1 MLQKPAVTA
10 APADTFNR
18 PRHHLSGRSF
28 ALRSQSGK
36 RGSLHSGFSTS
47 VIDDVLQSI
56 RKTRAYFIAEQR
68 DEGFWWSEL
77 ESNVT
82 MTAEYLMMLH
92 FLGIHDPER
101 ERRIANHIL
110 KHQRVDGTWALFW
123 GGKGD
128 LSTTVEAYFSLK
140 LAGHSADEPAMRKAR
155 EFVFSHG
162 GVEASRVFTKI
173 FLALFG
179 ELEWEAVPSIP
190 AELMMLPPWAPF
202 NIYSMSSWAR
212 TTLVPLSVVSE
223 FKPVRTLP
231 EDFRIGELF
240 ANPGNRRP
248 PLVRKK
254 FPFFSWKRFFLV
266 VDKVLKGMDRAGMR
280 PFRKKGLQYAER
292 WILDHQEESGDWAGI
307 QPPMIYSIIALS
319 AMGHD
324 LSFEAIQRGLK
335 ALKQFTIE
343 RGDELILQSCISP
356 VWDTALTSLALFYS
370 GLEEGHP
377 SLQRA
382 ASWLASKQIVQKGDW
397 SAKRPCFQPGGWAF
411 EFENS
416 WYPDIDDTSVV
427 LMLLKRLDRAECF
440 HAERITRGVNWV
452 LGMQGKDGGWGA
464 FDVDNNMKIW
474 NQVPFGDLEAMIDPS
489 TPDITGRA
497 LEILGLAGYGTEHP
511 SVRKA
516 VGFLLKEQE
525 KDGPWWGRWGVNYI
539 YGTWSVLMGLR
550 SVGEN
555 MSEPYVRKAV
565 EWLKSH
571 QNLDGGW
578 GECCESYE
586 DACLKGI
593 GMSTPSQ
600 TAWAVMALIA
610 AGEGTCDEARK
621 GLAFLLEKQ
630 REDGTWDEKEFVG
643 TGFPRH
649 FMLRYHNYRNCFPL
663 MAFGIFIRQFGEA
676 DAVGLL

>member
-1 MLQKPAVTA
+1 MHGFL
-10 APADTFNR
+10 DE
-18 PRHHLSGRSF
+18 
-28 ALRSQSGK
+28 
-36 RGSLHSGFSTS
+36 GSSTS
-47 VIDDVLQSI
+47 IIDDVYRSI
-56 RKTRAYFIAEQR
+56 RKTQAFFLAEQK

-110 KHQRVDGTWALFW
+110 TQQRVDGTWALFW

-128 LSTTVEAYFSLK
+128 LSTTVEAYFALK
-140 LAGHSADEPAMRKAR
+140 LAGRSADEPAMCKAR
-155 EFVFSHG
+155 QFILATG
-162 GVEASRVFTKI
+162 GLEASRVFTKI

-179 ELEWEAVPSIP
+179 ELEWEAVPSIS
-190 AELMMLPPWAPF
+190 AELMLLPPWAPF

-212 TTLVPLSVVSE
+212 ATLVPLSVVSE
-223 FKPVRTLP
+223 VKPVRHLP
-231 EDFRIGELF
+231 ENLKITELF
-240 ANPGNRRP
+240 QDPGNRRP
-248 PLVRKK
+248 PLVGRK
-254 FPFFSWKRFFLV
+254 FPLLSWKRFFLA
-266 VDKVLKGMDRAGMR
+266 VDAMLKAVDGAGMR
-280 PFRKKGLQYAER
+280 PFRKKGLQHAER

-324 LSFEAIQRGLK
+324 SSFEPVQKGLK

-343 RGDELILQSCISP
+343 RGDELVLQSCISP

-370 GLEEGHP
+370 GLEKGHP
-377 SLQRA
+377 SMQRA
-382 ASWLASKQIVQKGDW
+382 SSWLASKQILRKGDW
-397 SAKRPCFQPGGWAF
+397 SVNKPRLDPGGWAF
-411 EFENS
+411 EFENR

-427 LMLLKRLDRAECF
+427 LMLLKRLARAESV
-440 HAERITRGVNWV
+440 ESDRIERGVAWV

-464 FDVDNNMKIW
+464 FDVDNNMRMW

-497 LEILGLAGYGTEHP
+497 LEILGLMGYDTKDRP
-511 SVRKA
+511 VRKA
-516 VGFLLKEQE
+516 MDFLLRQQE
-525 KDGPWWGRWGVNYI
+525 RDGPWWGRWGVNYI

-550 SVGEN
+550 SVREN
-555 MSEPYVRKAV
+555 MSEPYVQKAV

-586 DACLKGI
+586 EMCLKGI

-610 AGEGTCDEARK
+610 AGEGAGEQVIK
-621 GLAFLLEKQ
+621 GLVFLLEKQ

-663 MAFGIFIRQFGEA
+663 MTFGMFIRQFGET
-676 DAVGLL
+676 DAVALQ

>member
-1 MLQKPAVTA
+1 
-10 APADTFNR
+10 
-18 PRHHLSGRSF
+18 
-28 ALRSQSGK
+28 
-36 RGSLHSGFSTS
+36 
-47 VIDDVLQSI
+47 
-56 RKTRAYFIAEQR
+56 
-68 DEGFWWSEL
+68 
-77 ESNVT
+77 

-101 ERRIANHIL
+101 ERRVANHIL
-110 KHQRVDGTWALFW
+110 THQRVDGTWALFW

-128 LSTTVEAYFSLK
+128 LSTTVEAYFALK
-140 LAGHSADEPAMRKAR
+140 LSGRSADEPAMRKAR
-155 EFVFSHG
+155 QFILSHG

-190 AELMMLPPWAPF
+190 AELMLLPPWAPF
-202 NIYSMSSWAR
+202 NIYSISSWAR
-212 TTLVPLSVVSE
+212 ATLVPLSVVSE
-223 FKPVRTLP
+223 VKPVRQLP
-231 EDFRIGELF
+231 EDFHIAELF
-240 ANPGNRRP
+240 RDPGNRRP
-248 PLVRKK
+248 PLVGKK
-254 FPFFSWKRFFLV
+254 LPVLSWKRFFLV
-266 VDKVLKGMDRAGMR
+266 VDRVLKGVSRAGMR
-280 PFRKKGLQYAER
+280 PFRKKGLRHAER

-324 LSFEAIQRGLK
+324 LSFEPIQRGLN
-335 ALKQFTIE
+335 ALDQFTIR

-356 VWDTALTSLALFYS
+356 VWDTALTSLALLYS
-370 GLEEGHP
+370 GLEEDHP
-377 SLQRA
+377 SLRQA
-382 ASWLASKQIVQKGDW
+382 SSWLASKQILQKGDW
-397 SAKRPCFQPGGWAF
+397 SVSKPRLEPGGWAF
-411 EFENS
+411 EFENR

-427 LMLLKRLDRAECF
+427 LVLLKRLAQAEGV
-440 HAERITRGVNWV
+440 EEKRIERGVTWI

-464 FDVDNNMKIW
+464 FDVDNNMRMW

-497 LEILGLAGYGTEHP
+497 LEILGLTGYTAEDRP
-511 SVRKA
+511 VRKA
-516 VGFLLKEQE
+516 MDFLLREQE

-555 MSEPYVRKAV
+555 MSEPYVQKAV

-571 QNLDGGW
+571 QNPDGGW

-586 DACLKGI
+586 DRCLKGI

-610 AGEGTCDEARK
+610 SGEGTCEQAMR
-621 GLAFLLEKQ
+621 GLAFLLETQ

-663 MAFGIFIRQFGEA
+663 MTFGMFVRQFGEA
-676 DAVGLL
+676 DAVVLS

>member
-1 MLQKPAVTA
+1 M
-10 APADTFNR
+10 
-18 PRHHLSGRSF
+18 
-28 ALRSQSGK
+28 
-36 RGSLHSGFSTS
+36 
-47 VIDDVLQSI
+47 
-56 RKTRAYFIAEQR
+56 KTQAYFLAEQG

-128 LSTTVEAYFSLK
+128 ISTTVEAYFALK
-140 LAGHSADEPAMRKAR
+140 LAGRSADEPAMRKAR
-155 EFVFSHG
+155 QFILSHG
-162 GVEASRVFTKI
+162 GVESSRVFTKI

-190 AELMMLPPWAPF
+190 VELMLLPPWAPF
-202 NIYSMSSWAR
+202 NIYGMSSWAR
-212 TTLVPLSVVSE
+212 ATLVPLSVVSE
-223 FKPVRTLP
+223 VKPVRHLP
-231 EDFRIGELF
+231 EDFRITELF
-240 ANPGNRRP
+240 QDPGNRRP
-248 PLVRKK
+248 PLVGKR
-254 FPFFSWKRFFLV
+254 FPVLSWKRFFLG
-266 VDKVLKGMDRAGMR
+266 VDQVLKGMDRAGMR
-280 PFRKKGLQYAER
+280 PFRKKGLQCAER

-324 LSFEAIQRGLK
+324 SSFEPIQRGLK
-335 ALKQFTIE
+335 ALDQFTIR
-343 RGDELILQSCISP
+343 RGDEIILQSCISP
-356 VWDTALTSLALFYS
+356 VWDTALTSLALLYS
-370 GLEEGHP
+370 GLEEGH
-377 SLQRA
+377 SALRQA
-382 ASWLASKQIVQKGDW
+382 SSWLSSKQILQKGDW
-397 SAKRPCFQPGGWAF
+397 SVSKPGLEPGGWAF
-411 EFENS
+411 EFENR
-416 WYPDIDDTSVV
+416 WYPDVDDTSVV
-427 LMLLKRLDRAECF
+427 LMLLKRLARDEGVDE
-440 HAERITRGVNWV
+440 ERINRGVAWV

-464 FDVDNNMKIW
+464 FDVDNNMSIW

-497 LEILGLAGYGTEHP
+497 LEILGLAGYGTEYGP
-511 SVRKA
+511 VRKA
-516 VGFLLKEQE
+516 IGFLLKEQE

-550 SVGEN
+550 SVGED
-555 MSEPYVRKAV
+555 MSEPYVQKAV
-565 EWLKSH
+565 EWLRSH
-571 QNLDGGW
+571 QNHDGGW

-610 AGEGTCDEARK
+610 AGEGTCEQAMN
-621 GLAFLLEKQ
+621 GLAFLLEEQ
-630 REDGTWDEKEFVG
+630 REDGTWDEREFVG

-649 FMLRYHNYRNCFPL
+649 FMLSYHNYRNCFPL
-663 MAFGIFIRQFGEA
+663 MTFGMFVRQFGEA
-676 DAVGLL
+676 DAVGLS

>member
-1 MLQKPAVTA
+1 MHGFL
-10 APADTFNR
+10 DE
-18 PRHHLSGRSF
+18 
-28 ALRSQSGK
+28 
-36 RGSLHSGFSTS
+36 GSSTS
-47 VIDDVLQSI
+47 IIDDVYRSI
-56 RKTRAYFIAEQR
+56 RKTQAFFLAEQK

-110 KHQRVDGTWALFW
+110 TQQRVDGTWALFW

-128 LSTTVEAYFSLK
+128 LSTTVEAYFALK
-140 LAGHSADEPAMRKAR
+140 LAGRSADEPAMCKAR
-155 EFVFSHG
+155 QFILATG
-162 GVEASRVFTKI
+162 GLEASRVFTKI

-179 ELEWEAVPSIP
+179 ELEWEAVPSIS
-190 AELMMLPPWAPF
+190 ADLMLLPPWAPF
-202 NIYSMSSWAR
+202 TIYSMSSWAR
-212 TTLVPLSVVSE
+212 ATLVPLSVVSE
-223 FKPVRTLP
+223 VKPVRHLP
-231 EDFRIGELF
+231 ENLKITELF
-240 ANPGNRRP
+240 QDPGNRRP
-248 PLVRKK
+248 PLVGRK
-254 FPFFSWKRFFLV
+254 FPLLSWKRFFLA
-266 VDKVLKGMDRAGMR
+266 VDAMLKAVDGAGMR
-280 PFRKKGLQYAER
+280 PFRKKGLQHAER

-319 AMGHD
+319 ALGYD
-324 LSFEAIQRGLK
+324 SSFEPVQKGLK

-343 RGDELILQSCISP
+343 RGDELVLQSCISP

-370 GLEEGHP
+370 GLEKGHP
-377 SLQRA
+377 SMQRA
-382 ASWLASKQIVQKGDW
+382 SSWLASKQILRKGDW
-397 SAKRPCFQPGGWAF
+397 SVNKPRLDPGGWAF
-411 EFENS
+411 EFENR

-427 LMLLKRLDRAECF
+427 LMLLKRLARAESV
-440 HAERITRGVNWV
+440 ESDRIERGVAWV

-464 FDVDNNMKIW
+464 FDVDNNMRMW

-497 LEILGLAGYGTEHP
+497 LEILGLMGYDTKDRP
-511 SVRKA
+511 VRKA
-516 VGFLLKEQE
+516 MDFLLRQQE
-525 KDGPWWGRWGVNYI
+525 RDGPWWGRWGVNYI

-550 SVGEN
+550 SVREN
-555 MSEPYVRKAV
+555 MSEPYVQKAV

-586 DACLKGI
+586 EMCLKGI

-610 AGEGTCDEARK
+610 AGEGAGEQVIK
-621 GLAFLLEKQ
+621 GLVFLLEKQ

-663 MAFGIFIRQFGEA
+663 MTFGMFIRQFGET
-676 DAVGLL
+676 DAVALQ

>member
-1 MLQKPAVTA
+1 MHGFL
-10 APADTFNR
+10 DE
-18 PRHHLSGRSF
+18 
-28 ALRSQSGK
+28 
-36 RGSLHSGFSTS
+36 GSSTS
-47 VIDDVLQSI
+47 IIDDVYRSI
-56 RKTRAYFIAEQR
+56 RKTQAFFLAEQK

-110 KHQRVDGTWALFW
+110 TQQRVDGTWALFW

-128 LSTTVEAYFSLK
+128 LSTTVEAYFALK
-140 LAGHSADEPAMRKAR
+140 LAGRSADEPAMCKAR
-155 EFVFSHG
+155 QFILATG
-162 GVEASRVFTKI
+162 GLEASRVFTKI

-179 ELEWEAVPSIP
+179 ELEWEAVPSIS
-190 AELMMLPPWAPF
+190 AELMLLPPWAPF

-212 TTLVPLSVVSE
+212 ATLVPLSVVSE
-223 FKPVRTLP
+223 VKPVRHLP
-231 EDFRIGELF
+231 ENLKITELF
-240 ANPGNRRP
+240 QDPGNRRP
-248 PLVRKK
+248 PLVGRK
-254 FPFFSWKRFFLV
+254 FPLLSWKRFFLA
-266 VDKVLKGMDRAGMR
+266 VDAMLKAVDGAGMR
-280 PFRKKGLQYAER
+280 PFRKKGLQHAER

-319 AMGHD
+319 ALGYD
-324 LSFEAIQRGLK
+324 SSFEPVQKGLK

-343 RGDELILQSCISP
+343 RGDELVLQSCISP

-370 GLEEGHP
+370 GLEKGHP
-377 SLQRA
+377 SMQRA
-382 ASWLASKQIVQKGDW
+382 SSWLASKQILRKGDW
-397 SAKRPCFQPGGWAF
+397 SVNKPRLDPGGWAF
-411 EFENS
+411 EFENR

-427 LMLLKRLDRAECF
+427 LMLLKRLARAESV
-440 HAERITRGVNWV
+440 ESDRIERGVAWV

-464 FDVDNNMKIW
+464 FDVDNNMRMW

-497 LEILGLAGYGTEHP
+497 LEILGLMGYDTKDRP
-511 SVRKA
+511 VRKA
-516 VGFLLKEQE
+516 MDFLLRQQE
-525 KDGPWWGRWGVNYI
+525 RDGPWWGRWGVNYI

-550 SVGEN
+550 SVREN
-555 MSEPYVRKAV
+555 MSEPYVQKAV

-586 DACLKGI
+586 EMCLKGI

-610 AGEGTCDEARK
+610 AGEGAGEQVIK
-621 GLAFLLEKQ
+621 GLVFLLEKQ

-663 MAFGIFIRQFGEA
+663 MTFGMFIRQFGET
-676 DAVGLL
+676 DAVALQ